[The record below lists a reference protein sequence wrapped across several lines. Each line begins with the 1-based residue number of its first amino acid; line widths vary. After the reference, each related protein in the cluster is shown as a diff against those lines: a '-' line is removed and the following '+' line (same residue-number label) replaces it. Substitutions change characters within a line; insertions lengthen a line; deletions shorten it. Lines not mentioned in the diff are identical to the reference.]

1 MFIIFND
8 IKEINFQT
16 DLMIKII
23 KTKKKKIQKKK
34 IKPKS
39 KKKILSFI
47 RERKR
52 NCFMLLYYP
61 QNLFLF
67 SM

>member
-23 KTKKKKIQKKK
+23 KTKKKDTKKK

-47 RERKR
+47 REKKK

-67 SM
+67 SL